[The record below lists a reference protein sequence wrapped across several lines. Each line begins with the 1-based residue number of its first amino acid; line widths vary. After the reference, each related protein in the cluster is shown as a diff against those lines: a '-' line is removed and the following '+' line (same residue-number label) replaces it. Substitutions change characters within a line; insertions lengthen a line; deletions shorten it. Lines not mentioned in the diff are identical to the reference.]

1 MARTTRQWET
11 KTGDTGLDDDFEKF
25 TANLVIGLTLAGI
38 LFLVATARPATGP
51 TQYSALYLKQNGY
64 QNYIAA
70 DKTWFTYVIENHE
83 ADDQTY
89 EVTVSVQGEVR
100 ENKQVPVAK
109 GGKFEELVELPVRE
123 SGLALPAKVMVV
135 AIVGDKE
142 YEAYYWLKPRPP
154 ESGGQGTGSG

>member
-1 MARTTRQWET
+1 MPRTP
-11 KTGDTGLDDDFEKF
+11 KTSLAEASDPGLDDDFEKF
-25 TANLVIGLTLAGI
+25 TANLIIGLTLIGI
-38 LFLVATARPATGP
+38 IFLVTTARPTSGP

-64 QNYIAA
+64 QNYVAA

-83 ADDQTY
+83 ASDRTY
-89 EVTVSVQGEVR
+89 TVTISVQGEVR

-109 GGKFEELVELPVRE
+109 GGRFEELVELPVRE

-135 AIVGDKE
+135 ATTGDKE

-154 ESGGQGTGSG
+154 EKGGTGAS